1 MNVPNILS
9 IFRFF
14 VTFYFI
20 YAVYNGSL
28 RLALY
33 LFLIQGISDLLDG
46 FIARVMSKK
55 TELGAYLDPIAD
67 KTMLVSAFFMLY
79 LIGLIPGWL
88 TLLVIVRDIVI
99 AAGYLVLYRNSTNVK
114 PRPTI
119 FGKLTTVCQIA
130 TILFVLWSAAYYD
143 SIFRSCGMIIF
154 MVTAAATIV
163 SGVHYVVG
171 GLNAMSKKA
180 LPDGQ

>member
-1 MNVPNILS
+1 MNVPNLLS

-20 YAVYNGSL
+20 YAVYNGRL

-67 KTMLVSAFFMLY
+67 KTMLVSAFIMLY
-79 LIGLIPGWL
+79 VIEVIPGWL
-88 TLLVIVRDIVI
+88 TLLVLARDVVI
-99 AAGYLVLYRNSTNVK
+99 ALGFLVLYRIAGNIRPK
-114 PRPTI
+114 PTV
-119 FGKLTTVCQIA
+119 FGKITTACQIA
-130 TILFVLWSAAYYD
+130 TILFVLWSADKPFLRVYD
-143 SIFRSCGMIIF
+143 MAFFVATAVFTII
-154 MVTAAATIV
+154 
-163 SGVHYVVG
+163 SGIHYVIG
-171 GLNAMSKKA
+171 GWVALGKKA
-180 LPDGQ
+180 VPDGQ